1 MLKELTCRQALLEYF
16 DGEKIT
22 VAVESDLGALAME
35 EIVRLNKAG
44 AKFLMEV
51 EEEQSPPLTGTPKDK
66 TKPARRQLDTGKML
80 ALKKAGWKQAAIA
93 EELGVSPATV
103 STTLKKL
110 EEERNDDKN

>member
-51 EEEQSPPLTGTPKDK
+51 EEEQSPPPH
-66 TKPARRQLDTGKML
+66 RY
-80 ALKKAGWKQAAIA
+80 A
-93 EELGVSPATV
+93 EG
-103 STTLKKL
+103 
-110 EEERNDDKN
+110 